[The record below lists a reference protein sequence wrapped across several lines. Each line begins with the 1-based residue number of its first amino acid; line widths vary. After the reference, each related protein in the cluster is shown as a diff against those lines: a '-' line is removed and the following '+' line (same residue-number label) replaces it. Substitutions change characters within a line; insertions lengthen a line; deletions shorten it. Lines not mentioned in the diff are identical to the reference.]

1 MYRFGEPKSL
11 DTITAKDVI
20 DNKLWVWV
28 WEANLE
34 EEYPEDYQVPV
45 LGIDNLENDFA
56 EPIITFYVKGH
67 NDLIASA
74 SYDFSKDC
82 LYAISICYENEW
94 FSLNNFPLLE
104 EPIELSAAMK
114 IKNQENRSFI
124 CQSKLEDIADPK

>member
-1 MYRFGEPKSL
+1 MYRFGEAKSL
-11 DTITAKDVI
+11 ETITAKDVI

-82 LYAISICYENEW
+82 LYAISICYKNEW

-104 EPIELSAAMK
+104 EPIELCAAMK
-114 IKNQENRSFI
+114 IKNQ
-124 CQSKLEDIADPK
+124 